1 MYLIDKS
8 KIITYLGNMMTISF
22 AGALLLLLIM
32 GMGRIILLTPRATGM
47 LVLGTAG
54 LMLAEHMRRMK
65 LLGINLVASAGW
77 VVYRLLVV
85 GVMLL

>member
-32 GMGRIILLTPRATGM
+32 GMGRIILLTPLAYGM
-47 LVLGTAG
+47 LFLGTAG